1 MVHKILS
8 GQHWDEDKQLTL
20 IFDHVTWISKGVSI
34 YSIEESTESSLGG
47 SKNIQRAT
55 SVWIPEVKLKGSR
68 NIEKTTFF
76 QRSAVWPLPLAMWP
90 ENQ

>member
-1 MVHKILS
+1 MSHEY
-8 GQHWDEDKQLTL
+8 Q
-20 IFDHVTWISKGVSI
+20 KGLVA
-34 YSIEESTESSLGG
+34 STESSLGG

-55 SVWIPEVKLKGSR
+55 SVWRPVVKLKGSR

-76 QRSAVWPLPLAMWP
+76 QRSAVWPLPSAMWP